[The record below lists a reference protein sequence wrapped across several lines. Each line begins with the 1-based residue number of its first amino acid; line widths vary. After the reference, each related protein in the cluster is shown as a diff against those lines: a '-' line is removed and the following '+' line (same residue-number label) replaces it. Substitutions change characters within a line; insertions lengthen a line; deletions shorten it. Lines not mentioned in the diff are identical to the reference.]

1 MQREEVSS
9 DKDWSQTDSKAG
21 LKAEAA
27 KHGYDVKD
35 TSKEAGQQG
44 K

>member
-1 MQREEVSS
+1 MSS
-9 DKDWSQTDSKAG
+9 GKDWSQTEKLAD

-35 TSKEAGQQG
+35 TSSKDS